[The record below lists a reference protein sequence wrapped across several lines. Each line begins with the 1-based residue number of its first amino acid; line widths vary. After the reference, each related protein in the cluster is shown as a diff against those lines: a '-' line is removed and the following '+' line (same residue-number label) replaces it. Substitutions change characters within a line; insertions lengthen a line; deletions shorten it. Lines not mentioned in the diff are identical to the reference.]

1 MAPTAAFSILH
12 RRYEDCRKDVGF
24 LDDDDDDECYGSFWS
39 SKEGMIIKWS
49 LFLGFIVAC
58 LLYLL
63 IGYIHAHHRI
73 KKGLPP
79 LSYHRFLISR
89 DVLAR
94 VDPLYAPPP
103 PRPYGRPASS
113 ASASN
118 VYYPWAPGPQ
128 YVDMYAMPPPM
139 YDPNAPRPPKYEPP
153 APAPARPRSLRPP
166 LPLPLPQR
174 PLRTAQSR
182 SRAARQVRLGV
193 SRLLGALRISKGRRL
208 VSSNGSF

>member
-1 MAPTAAFSILH
+1 MAPTTTLNFLH
-12 RRYEDCRKDVGF
+12 RRYNECRFVDGGYV
-24 LDDDDDDECYGSFWS
+24 DDDDCYMSYWS
-39 SKEGMIIKWS
+39 TKEGMIVKWS

-63 IGYIHAHHRI
+63 IGYIHAHQRI

-94 VDPLYAPPP
+94 VDPRYRPPP
-103 PRPYGRPASS
+103 PPHPYARPSS
-113 ASASN
+113 SGSASN
-118 VYYPWAPGPQ
+118 RYYPWAPGPQ

-153 APAPARPRSLRPP
+153 APAPASAATAASESDPKVESSSQPSQGQGQPAGAPP
-166 LPLPLPQR
+166 AWSPSGQQGTSSSGPQ
-174 PLRTAQSR
+174 
-182 SRAARQVRLGV
+182 
-193 SRLLGALRISKGRRL
+193 
-208 VSSNGSF
+208 